1 MLCMV
6 IVEHFAL
13 ALDAVLFYYEVKQA
27 SFVLKVDSTIQ
38 RTIHSPVDNCQG
50 NKLQSYSLVRDLS
63 RQ

>member
-27 SFVLKVDSTIQ
+27 SFV
-38 RTIHSPVDNCQG
+38 
-50 NKLQSYSLVRDLS
+50 
-63 RQ
+63 